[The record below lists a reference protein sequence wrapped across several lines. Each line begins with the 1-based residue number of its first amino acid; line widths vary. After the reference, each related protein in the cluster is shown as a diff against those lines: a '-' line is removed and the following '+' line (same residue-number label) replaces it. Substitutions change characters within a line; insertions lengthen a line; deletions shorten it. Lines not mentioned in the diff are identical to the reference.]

1 MSEEAINQLT
11 AEFVPQEWRD
21 PNVFAVLWA
30 DLNSKTGSL
39 GFSRNSKFLEL
50 SFASQQEIVNDW
62 ITLLYELEA
71 YLEYR
76 KERDTQ

>member
-1 MSEEAINQLT
+1 MSDEAIDAPT
-11 AEFVPQEWRD
+11 AEFIAQEFEH
-21 PNVFAVLWA
+21 PNVFGFLWT
-30 DLNSKTGSL
+30 DLPSRTGSL
-39 GFSRNSKFLEL
+39 GFSRDSKFLEL

-71 YLEYR
+71 YLEYA